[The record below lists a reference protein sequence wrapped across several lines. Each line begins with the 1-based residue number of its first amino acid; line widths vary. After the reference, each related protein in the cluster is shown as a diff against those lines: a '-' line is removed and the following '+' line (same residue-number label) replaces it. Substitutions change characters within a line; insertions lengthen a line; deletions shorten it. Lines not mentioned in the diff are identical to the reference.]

1 MPAGVVSVLYARE
14 HSGRRERDSRQRR
27 HDAESNP
34 NPDRKGGA
42 GIMAASTTANSE
54 LTQEQVSTTL
64 IQPLEQ
70 ASIFLAAG
78 PRIFDTAGG
87 NTLRIP
93 TMPTLVDPD
102 DGEPFVHTWTG
113 ENGLIPEADI
123 ATDELVLLPSTMKSI
138 KTITRYSNELA
149 RQSVVALDAAIQARM
164 VADVAGAVDARLFSA
179 SGDGVTEP
187 QGLFAWTGTQSI
199 TSVGEL
205 TLDALLTAQGLALA
219 ANVSLDNLRVFVR
232 PEDYMQL
239 RKLKDG
245 NDRYLLQPDATAAG
259 GYSALGMPIGVSGRI
274 PVGSAAVADV
284 SQIAVARDVMPSVK
298 VLTERYADYDQQAI
312 RVVSRFDAAPMQ
324 PAAVVKLTGITQ
336 PAAE

>member
-1 MPAGVVSVLYARE
+1 
-14 HSGRRERDSRQRR
+14 
-27 HDAESNP
+27 
-34 NPDRKGGA
+34 
-42 GIMAASTTANSE
+42 MAASTTANSE

-93 TMPTLVDPD
+93 RMPTLVDD
-102 DGEPFVHTWTG
+102 EGEPFVHDWTG
-113 ENGLIPEADI
+113 ENELIPEAEID
-123 ATDELVLLPSTMKSI
+123 TGELVLLPSTMKSI

-149 RQSVVALDAAIQARM
+149 RQSVVSLDAAIQARM

-179 SGDGVTEP
+179 DGDGVTTP
-187 QGLFAWTGTQSI
+187 KGLFAWTGTQ
-199 TSVGEL
+199 TVAAVGEL
-205 TLDALLTAQGLALA
+205 TLDALLEAQGLALA
-219 ANVSLDNLRVFVR
+219 ANVELDNLRVFVR

-245 NDRYLLQPDATAAG
+245 DGRYLLQPDATAAG
-259 GYSALGMPIGVSGRI
+259 GYSALGMRIGVSGRI
-274 PVGSAAVADV
+274 PTGSAAVADV

-336 PAAE
+336 PAGE